1 MTLKASALHWSTGNW
16 LSAAPTEVGMRLNE
30 AFSAFAGEVN
40 SNPGQSNPLAVL
52 RSHAS
57 ATGSTRFGYVWRLGH
72 PTAPVLLHV
81 SNSNARQGYNYASS
95 SAVFQ
100 LALESAYSNTS
111 STDGYGS
118 FSATLF
124 QQNAGLTYYGPGGTP
139 ALTYGGALLV
149 LMDTSPGREVFSY
162 TIGATGSD
170 SYQGNQT
177 LVLFRTPH
185 TSNWN
190 VLLFIS
196 EVYGGLGTT
205 SPCYLAIDDGYVSAS
220 LAPAPPTGNNQ
231 QLLRGLGFLAGLQS
245 TGSFSANRV
254 QPRISLPECFWVGT
268 NAHSDPRRFSR
279 ASSPL
284 GNGTFY
290 QLGAA
295 GSATSSR
302 DLWLLLPTGTPPAM
316 PGWGTVDVLPWMGIS
331 DRLSFCPLAPLEP
344 LLIGATT
351 QNDFVT
357 DWPGLA
363 VGAPGM
369 AQHPFFSLQLQGTD
383 GGGGGSGESGGGGS
397 SGGSSRPSTGVLWPR
412 RS

>member
-1 MTLKASALHWSTGNW
+1 MTLKASALHWSSWNW
-16 LSAAPTEVGMRLNE
+16 LSAAPSDVGMRLNE
-30 AFSAFAGEVN
+30 AFSAFAAEVN
-40 SNPGQSNPLAVL
+40 GNPGQSNPLAVL

-57 ATGSTRFGYVWRLGH
+57 ASGTTRFGYVWRLGH

-81 SNSNARQGYNYASS
+81 SNSNVRQGYNYASS

-100 LALESAYSNTS
+100 LALEAAYSNDS
-111 STDGYGS
+111 SNDGYGS
-118 FSATLF
+118 FSGTLF

-139 ALTYGGALLV
+139 ALTYGGVLLV
-149 LMDTSPGREVFSY
+149 LMDPSPGQEVFSC

-196 EVYGGLGTT
+196 EVSGGL
-205 SPCYLAIDDGYVSAS
+205 SASSACYLAIEDGYVSAS
-220 LAPAPPTGNNQ
+220 LAPAPPTGNTQ
-231 QLLRGLGFLAGLQS
+231 QLLRGLGFLPALQT
-245 TGSFSANRV
+245 TGSFSANRI
-254 QPRISLPECFWVGT
+254 QPRIPLPEWFWVGT
-268 NAHSDPRRFSR
+268 NAHTSPRRFSR
-279 ASSPL
+279 TSSPA
-284 GNGTFY
+284 GTGTFY

-302 DLWLLLPTGTPPAM
+302 DLWLLLPAGTPAATPE
-316 PGWGTVDVLPWMGIS
+316 WGTVGALPWTSIT

-344 LLIGATT
+344 LLIGGTT
-351 QNDFVT
+351 QNDFLT

-363 VGAPGM
+363 AGAPGM
-369 AQHPFFSLQLQGTD
+369 EQHPFFSLQLQGP
-383 GGGGGSGESGGGGS
+383 GGGGSGGGEDGGS